1 MAKVRVYELAK
12 ELGLDNKE
20 IMAKLRTLKIP
31 VKSHMSVVPDE
42 ELDRVKSSLAG
53 SEEVESAGG
62 MEEKRVAKR
71 VIRRRARPKAEEPEE
86 EAEEPKVDLNALKQ
100 AAKKPR
106 REGEEEE
113 EAAPVKPDEEILD
126 EIPKEW
132 TEEEKPEKETKAKK
146 ATAKKKKT
154 AKKSESE
161 KAEAPEKAVP
171 EKEEQPEKEAKKAK
185 KAPAKAKAK
194 KEEATAES
202 SEAQA
207 PPEPKKIVEKEG
219 QEEPVPAPETE
230 KQETAQPETAVP
242 EKAQGPAE
250 EVAGPEK
257 PEKETA
263 KQEAAEKKKAPGPA
277 PAVPRKVYNKPN
289 IRRTARA
296 PEGEPL
302 PIPGQKPEPKPE
314 EKAPAPP
321 GAETETKDTK
331 KKKKKKKKK
340 GAEDAEAPASL
351 DGASPRKKLRRKV
364 AFKVQKGMEGMEMA
378 DVEQMY
384 MPSKRKAATKKKAAQ
399 KTRITTPKAQK
410 RIIRMGENITVA
422 ELARHLGVKSKE
434 ILKLLSREGLRADED
449 YPLDV
454 DAASLVASAYDYE
467 IEQEIFDEAKILG
480 EEETGREELLEP
492 RAPVVTV
499 MGHVDHGKTSLL
511 DHIRKTRVTEGEA
524 GAITQHIG
532 ASVVKTAS
540 GTITFVDTPGHE
552 AFTSMRARGTQV
564 TDIVVL
570 VVAADDGIMPQ
581 TKEAASHARA
591 AEVPIV
597 VAINKIDVPN
607 ANPQAVKQ
615 RLSELGLTPEEWG
628 GETQVVECSA
638 KTGDGL
644 PALLEAILLQ
654 AEILELKA
662 DSNKAG
668 KGLVIESRLDKGRG
682 PVATVVIREGTLKQG
697 APVLCGTYS
706 GKIRAMLDDRG
717 KQVKQAG
724 PSDPVEIMGLSGVPG
739 PGETLISLED
749 EKKVKTVADHRA
761 ELLRAQSEEATPG
774 KVSLEELME
783 QLKEGEV
790 QELKLILKTD
800 TQGTS
805 EAIKSSVEK
814 LSNPEVKVAVIH
826 QGVGN
831 ITENDVLL
839 ASASNAVIL
848 GFTVKAEGKA
858 KTLADNEGVQIRTY
872 DIIYNLI
879 DDVKASVLGMLKPVY
894 EEQVI
899 GKAEVR
905 KVFRITKVGAV
916 AGSYVT
922 EGKIRRNARARVIR
936 DQDVIYNGKLR
947 SLKRVTDDVREVN
960 QGYECGIGL
969 ENFNDVQEGD
979 VIEAYVMEEST
990 PTLP

>member
-71 VIRRRARPKAEEPEE
+71 VIRRRARPKAEEHEE
-86 EAEEPKVDLNALKQ
+86 ETEESKVDLNALKQ

-106 REGEEEE
+106 REEEE
-113 EAAPVKPDEEILD
+113 EAVPAKPDEEILD

-132 TEEEKPEKETKAKK
+132 TEEEKPEKETKDKK
-146 ATAKKKKT
+146 APAKKKKT
-154 AKKSESE
+154 AKKSDKAPVRE
-161 KAEAPEKAVP
+161 KEVP
-171 EKEEQPEKEAKKAK
+171 EEEQPEKEAKKAK
-185 KAPAKAKAK
+185 KAPAKAKEK
-194 KEEATAES
+194 KEKKEDTAAEAT
-202 SEAQA
+202 EAQA
-207 PPEPKKIVEKEG
+207 GPGPKKKIEKEKR
-219 QEEPVPAPETE
+219 EPAPDPAPETE
-230 KQETAQPETAVP
+230 KAETTRTETAEPE
-242 EKAQGPAE
+242 EAQGPLE
-250 EVAGPEK
+250 EVIGPEK
-257 PEKETA
+257 PEKEA
-263 KQEAAEKKKAPGPA
+263 AGLEAAEEEKTPGPA
-277 PAVPRKVYNKPN
+277 PPVIRKVYNKPS

-302 PIPGQKPEPKPE
+302 PIPGQKPEAKPE
-314 EKAPAPP
+314 EAAPASPE
-321 GAETETKDTK
+321 AEAEAKDTK

-340 GAEDAEAPASL
+340 KGAEEADAPGLTDAAT
-351 DGASPRKKLRRKV
+351 PRKKLRRKV

-384 MPSKRKAATKKKAAQ
+384 MPSKRKTTTKKKAAQ

-434 ILKLLSREGLRADED
+434 IIKLLTQEGLRAHED

-454 DAASLVASAYDYE
+454 DAAGLVASAYDYE
-467 IEQEIFDEAKILG
+467 IEQEIFDESKILG
-480 EEETGREELLEP
+480 QEEAEREELLEP

-532 ASVVKTAS
+532 ASVVKTAG

-552 AFTSMRARGTQV
+552 AFTSMRARGAQV

-581 TKEAASHARA
+581 TKEAASHAQA

-607 ANPQAVKQ
+607 ANIQAVKQ

-638 KTGDGL
+638 KTGEGL
-644 PALLEAILLQ
+644 PELMEAILLQ
-654 AEILELKA
+654 AEVLELKA
-662 DSNKAG
+662 DRKKAG

-682 PVATVVIREGTLKQG
+682 PVATVVVREGTLKQG
-697 APVLCGTYS
+697 TPVLCGTYY
-706 GKIRAMLDDRG
+706 GKIRAMIDDRG
-717 KQVKQAG
+717 KQAKEAG
-724 PSDPVEIMGLSGVPG
+724 PSVPVEIMGISGVPE
-739 PGETLISLED
+739 PGETLFSLED
-749 EKKVKTVADHRA
+749 EKKAKTVADHRS
-761 ELLRAQSEEATPG
+761 EQLRAQSEEATPG

-800 TQGTS
+800 TQGTA

-848 GFTVKAEGKA
+848 GFTVKTEGKA

-879 DDVKASVLGMLKPVY
+879 DDVKASVQGMLKPVY

-922 EGKIRRNARARVIR
+922 EGKIKRNARARVIR
-936 DQDVIYNGKLR
+936 DQDVVYNGKLS

-990 PTLP
+990 PTLA